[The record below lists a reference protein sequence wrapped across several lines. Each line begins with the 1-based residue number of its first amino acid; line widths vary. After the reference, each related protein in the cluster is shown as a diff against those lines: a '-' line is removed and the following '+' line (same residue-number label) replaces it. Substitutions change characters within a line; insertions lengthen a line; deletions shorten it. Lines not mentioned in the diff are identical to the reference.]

1 MKKITIYKV
10 DTGEIQRVV
19 TCPDDSIE
27 LQLQPGEALIEGDS
41 NDETQKVVD
50 GALVD
55 KDPPSTEEL
64 NTEVLRQVR
73 NRRNDQLG
81 QTDWTQM
88 PDSPLSTVDK
98 EAWATYRQSL
108 RDLPSTVNN
117 TVTNISDVTFP
128 NPPN

>member
-27 LQLQPGEALIEGDS
+27 LQLQPGEALLEGDS

-64 NTEVLRQVR
+64 NTKVLRQVR
-73 NRRNDQLG
+73 DRRNDQLG